1 MPLPRLISI
10 GELFDRTW
18 EHYHKHF
25 FIYTGISSTF
35 LISTFV
41 ALVALSFWP
50 GIETLSTLNTG
61 ATSLSGLEITA
72 ILLYVANLLLA
83 PILSLWIL
91 ASIARATK
99 DPERMASSPVPI
111 LKEGARLI
119 LPTFVVSALI
129 ALILIGLNLAALV
142 PGSLMYLFT
151 LVWDAGVVSFLG
163 AALLTIGVLFGFVAS
178 AYVSVKLVFAPYLPA
193 LTGERGISAIKASKS
208 LTDGRFWGVLIR
220 IIAPK
225 IIFLVLG
232 IFVLY
237 VLNYFAGLFITSV
250 GGLNIN
256 IATRLSLIINQ
267 VLPSLIL
274 IFINPLI
281 VIADILLLQNILSK
295 KSPTMRPS
303 SKF

>member
-1 MPLPRLISI
+1 
-10 GELFDRTW
+10 
-18 EHYHKHF
+18 
-25 FIYTGISSTF
+25 
-35 LISTFV
+35 
-41 ALVALSFWP
+41 
-50 GIETLSTLNTG
+50 
-61 ATSLSGLEITA
+61 
-72 ILLYVANLLLA
+72 
-83 PILSLWIL
+83 
-91 ASIARATK
+91 
-99 DPERMASSPVPI
+99 
-111 LKEGARLI
+111 
-119 LPTFVVSALI
+119 
-129 ALILIGLNLAALV
+129 
-142 PGSLMYLFT
+142 MYLFT
-151 LVWDAGVVSFLG
+151 LVWDAGVISFLG